1 MMDYRTF
8 CMILGIMFWVLSAMG
23 IVSLMA
29 WVYCQ
34 VQYYKWDKEDR
45 MKESIVDLIKEAIK
59 EVHEAY
65 KNYNP
70 NEKDEQYEEWG
81 EIDSEKT
88 NLGGGN

>member
-1 MMDYRTF
+1 MMDYQTF
-8 CMILGIMFWVLSAMG
+8 CMIMAIMFWVLSALG

-45 MKESIVDLIKEAIK
+45 LKESIVDMMKEAIK

-65 KNYNP
+65 KNYDEN
-70 NEKDEQYEEWG
+70 KADEQYEEWG
-81 EIDSEKT
+81 EIDS
-88 NLGGGN
+88 